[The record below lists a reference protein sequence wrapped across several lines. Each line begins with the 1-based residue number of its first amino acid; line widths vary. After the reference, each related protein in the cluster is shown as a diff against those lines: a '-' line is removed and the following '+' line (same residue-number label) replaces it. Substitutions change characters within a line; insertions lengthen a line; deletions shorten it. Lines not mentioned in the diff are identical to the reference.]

1 MEGGRGDNRMERV
14 MKEALLLLMTVILV
28 VSIISLLNNAIS
40 IREDLYHRKLDFWK
54 ELIISINQKYGLD
67 GSFEP
72 SRGEEG

>member
-54 ELIISINQKYGLD
+54 ALITSINQKYRLD

-72 SRGEEG
+72 PKGEEE

>member
-54 ELIISINQKYGLD
+54 ELITSINQKYGLD